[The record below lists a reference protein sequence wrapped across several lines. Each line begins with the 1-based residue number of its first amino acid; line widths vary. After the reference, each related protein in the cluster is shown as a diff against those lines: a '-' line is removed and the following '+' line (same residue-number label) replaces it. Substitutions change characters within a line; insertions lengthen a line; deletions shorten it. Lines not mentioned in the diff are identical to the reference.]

1 MDSQMMTELLGE
13 FIGTMILVL
22 LGDGVVAGN
31 VLKKTKSEGTGWL
44 LITFGWGLA
53 VTIAV
58 FASGYLSPAHLN
70 PAVTLGMAIAGGIAG
85 AILVWLH
92 YKPHFNET
100 KDSELILAVF
110 ATGPAIRDTISN
122 LISEIIGTMILVFG
136 LLAFGRA
143 TFADSLNPI
152 VVGMLIVSIGMSL
165 GGTTGYAINP
175 ARDLGPRIAHEI
187 LPISNKGDSDWG
199 YAWIPFIGP
208 LIGGALA
215 AVLYL
220 LIP

>member
-1 MDSQMMTELLGE
+1 MDSRMMTELLGE

-70 PAVTLGMAIAGGIAG
+70 PAVTLGMVIAGGIAG

-122 LISEIIGTMILVFG
+122 LISEIIGTMLLVFG

-175 ARDLGPRIAHEI
+175 ARDLGPRIAH
-187 LPISNKGDSDWG
+187 
-199 YAWIPFIGP
+199 
-208 LIGGALA
+208 
-215 AVLYL
+215 
-220 LIP
+220 

>member
-70 PAVTLGMAIAGGIAG
+70 PAVTLGMAIAGETPWSAVIPYILSQIAGGIAG
-85 AILVWLH
+85 AILANRTSMKQKILNLSWLSSQLGRQ
-92 YKPHFNET
+92 FVIQF
-100 KDSELILAVF
+100 LI
-110 ATGPAIRDTISN
+110 
-122 LISEIIGTMILVFG
+122 
-136 LLAFGRA
+136 
-143 TFADSLNPI
+143 
-152 VVGMLIVSIGMSL
+152 
-165 GGTTGYAINP
+165 
-175 ARDLGPRIAHEI
+175 
-187 LPISNKGDSDWG
+187 
-199 YAWIPFIGP
+199 
-208 LIGGALA
+208 
-215 AVLYL
+215 
-220 LIP
+220 